1 MVFRENKNHSL
12 NISSG
17 FENNRS
23 TAHELIEIIESI
35 KKSCD
40 NDFYSCGVFI
50 YQNHKIFLSKLECYE
65 IRRKAKNWFS
75 SFIHNRQQ
83 CTSIDGKNSE
93 LNKLFHG
100 VPQSSALGPFLFII
114 FIKDLHYAAK

>member
-50 YQNHKIFLSKLECYE
+50 YQNHKILLSKLECYE
-65 IRRKAKNWFS
+65 IRRKTKNWFS

-83 CTSIDGKNSE
+83 CTSIDGQNS
-93 LNKLFHG
+93 
-100 VPQSSALGPFLFII
+100 
-114 FIKDLHYAAK
+114 